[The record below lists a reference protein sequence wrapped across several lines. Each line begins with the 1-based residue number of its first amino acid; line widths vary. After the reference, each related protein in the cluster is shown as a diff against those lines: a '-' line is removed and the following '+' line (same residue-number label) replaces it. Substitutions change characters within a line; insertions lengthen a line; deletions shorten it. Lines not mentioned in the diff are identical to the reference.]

1 MSDLL
6 SENNSLTV
14 EEQNEVISYAVQNLT
29 VITEKIET
37 SSYISDVA
45 NIMTTVTD
53 IITVLI
59 LNLGDENI
67 TNPFL
72 ETVSNVYAVYCIRI
86 YNILI
91 VGFAGCVR

>member
-6 SENNSLTV
+6 SENNTQTA
-14 EEQNEVISYAVQNLT
+14 EEQNEVIRYAVQNLT
-29 VITEKIET
+29 MITKKNDT

-45 NIMTTVTD
+45 NIVATTTD
-53 IITVLI
+53 IITILT

-72 ETVSNVYAVYCIRI
+72 EIVSN
-86 YNILI
+86 
-91 VGFAGCVR
+91 

>member
-6 SENNSLTV
+6 SENNTQAA
-14 EEQNEVISYAVQNLT
+14 EEQNEVIHYAVQNLT
-29 VITEKIET
+29 MITENNET
-37 SSYISDVA
+37 SSYKADVA

-72 ETVSNVYAVYCIRI
+72 E
-86 YNILI
+86 I
-91 VGFAGCVR
+91 VNN

>member
-6 SENNSLTV
+6 SENNTQTA
-14 EEQNEVISYAVQNLT
+14 EEQNEVIRYAVQNLT
-29 VITEKIET
+29 MITQKNDT

-45 NIMTTVTD
+45 NIVATTTD
-53 IITVLI
+53 IITVLT

-72 ETVSNVYAVYCIRI
+72 EIVSN
-86 YNILI
+86 
-91 VGFAGCVR
+91 